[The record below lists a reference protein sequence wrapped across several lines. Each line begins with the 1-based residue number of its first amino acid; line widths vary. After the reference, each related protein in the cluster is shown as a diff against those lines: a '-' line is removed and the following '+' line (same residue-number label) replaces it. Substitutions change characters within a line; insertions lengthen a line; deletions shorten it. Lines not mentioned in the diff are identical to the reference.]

1 MLRALVLQSCVAG
14 THLSGINLDS
24 QMERNMYKRKI
35 TAGTFRSD
43 GNLEEAPAGSSG
55 TAVTIGNQVDINTIS
70 SRKTSQQ
77 VGP

>member
-1 MLRALVLQSCVAG
+1 
-14 THLSGINLDS
+14 
-24 QMERNMYKRKI
+24 MERNMYKRKI